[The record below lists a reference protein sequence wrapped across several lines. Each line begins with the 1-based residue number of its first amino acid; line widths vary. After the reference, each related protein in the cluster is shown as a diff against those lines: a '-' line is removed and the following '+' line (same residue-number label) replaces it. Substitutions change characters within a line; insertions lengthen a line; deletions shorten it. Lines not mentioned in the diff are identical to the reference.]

1 MTEIGLERSADRLV
15 QHLRRIFPVLRATRV
30 THSWFGYIGYTF
42 DHLPHLGRLDAAY
55 YAGGYCG
62 SGVVMATWLGRKLAY
77 RLLGSAEGRSAFA
90 DIPHPTHI
98 LYYGRPW
105 FLPLVQAWYRVL
117 DVAGGR

>member
-42 DHLPHLGRLDAAY
+42 DHLPHLGRLDGAY

-105 FLPLVQAWYRVL
+105 FLPLVQAWYQVL